1 MARKIL
7 KEICWGIIGVGDVC
21 EVKSGPALMQIAN
34 STVKAV
40 MRRNSD
46 KAKDFANRHGVQKW
60 YDNADD
66 LLNDPEI
73 NAIYIATPPDTHAK
87 YTLKAAAAKKPVY
100 VEKPMARSYQEC
112 ISMVEAC
119 KKENVPLYVAYYRRA
134 LPNILKVKE
143 LIDGGSIGSVRSVD
157 VNLQMT
163 IEPEI
168 VGASGAPNNWRVNP
182 EIAGGGYFYD
192 LASHQLDALDFLF
205 GPISVAKG
213 FSKNQ
218 SKKYIADDIT
228 VGVFDFFNGIVGKGL
243 WAFNTSKVSQNDMT
257 TIIGSKGQISFP
269 FFCDHHVIV
278 ETEDEGIKKFEFEI
292 SRHIQMPLIQTIV
305 DELQGRGN
313 CPSTGVSGARTNWGM
328 EQIIGMRTQDE
339 ELIRKRRLNK
349 RNLK

>member
-1 MARKIL
+1 MAQKIM

-21 EVKSGPALMQIAN
+21 EVKSGPALMKITN

-46 KAKDFANRHGVQKW
+46 KAKDFANRHGIQKW
-60 YDNADD
+60 YDNADN

-87 YTLKAAAAKKPVY
+87 YTLKAAAVGKPVY

-143 LIDGGSIGSVRSVD
+143 LIDGGSIGSVRSVRI
-157 VNLQMT
+157 NLQMT
-163 IEPEI
+163 IENEI
-168 VGASGAPNNWRVNP
+168 SGVSSAQDNWRVNP

-205 GPISVAKG
+205 GPISEAKG
-213 FSKNQ
+213 FSINQ

-228 VGVFDFFNGIVGKGL
+228 VSAFKFKNGIVGNGL
-243 WAFNTSKVSQNDMT
+243 WAFNTSKVSQNEMT

-269 FFCDHHVIV
+269 FFGNHHVIL
-278 ETEDEGIKKFEFEI
+278 EKEDEAIKKFEFEI
-292 SRHIQMPLIQTIV
+292 SKHIQLPLIQTIV
-305 DELQGRGN
+305 DELQGNGN
-313 CPSTGVSGARTNWGM
+313 CPSTGVSGARTNWVM
-328 EQIIGMRTQDE
+328 EQIIGIRTQD
-339 ELIRKRRLNK
+339 
-349 RNLK
+349 